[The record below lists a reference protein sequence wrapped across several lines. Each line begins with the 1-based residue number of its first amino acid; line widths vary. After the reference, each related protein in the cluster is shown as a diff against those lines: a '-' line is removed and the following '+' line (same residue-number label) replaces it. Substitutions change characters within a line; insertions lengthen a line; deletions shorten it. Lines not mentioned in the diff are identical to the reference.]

1 MRADRDTSQALRKHL
16 QRLLPL
22 SIVLFI
28 LLDWS
33 SVVRADGIRNPFQ
46 GAAAIAQ
53 GNAFAAQEDDP
64 TAVFYNPAGMT
75 QLHGVQHTAGV
86 QFLNVNTHFTSP
98 TGVSTRNDQPFP
110 VGLPPPG
117 QLFITAN
124 LKGLGVRALGDL
136 SVGLGLQNLFGFAA
150 KYPRNGPFA
159 SAVTFAQF
167 PLIDI
172 KPTFAY
178 KVTDRLSVGLGA
190 DVFTL

>member
-53 GNAFAAQEDDP
+53 GNAFAAQADDP

-98 TGVSTRNDQPFP
+98 TGVRPEMISRF
-110 VGLPPPG
+110 
-117 QLFITAN
+117 QLVFLHQGNCSSRPISRILA
-124 LKGLGVRALGDL
+124 
-136 SVGLGLQNLFGFAA
+136 FAH
-150 KYPRNGPFA
+150 
-159 SAVTFAQF
+159 
-167 PLIDI
+167 
-172 KPTFAY
+172 
-178 KVTDRLSVGLGA
+178 
-190 DVFTL
+190 

>member
-1 MRADRDTSQALRKHL
+1 
-16 QRLLPL
+16 
-22 SIVLFI
+22 VLFV
-28 LLDWS
+28 LFGRPSL
-33 SVVRADGIRNPFQ
+33 VRADGIRNPFQ

-53 GNAFAAQEDDP
+53 GNAFAAQADDP

-75 QLHGVQHTAGV
+75 QLHGVQQTAGV
-86 QFLNVNTHFTSP
+86 QFVSVNTHFTSP
-98 TGVSTRNDQPFP
+98 TGVTTRNEQPFP
-110 VGLPPPG
+110 IGLPPPG

-124 LKGLGVRALGDL
+124 LKDLGIHALGNL

-150 KYPRNGPFA
+150 KYPQNGPFA

-190 DVFTL
+190 DIFIGSPQIGVGK